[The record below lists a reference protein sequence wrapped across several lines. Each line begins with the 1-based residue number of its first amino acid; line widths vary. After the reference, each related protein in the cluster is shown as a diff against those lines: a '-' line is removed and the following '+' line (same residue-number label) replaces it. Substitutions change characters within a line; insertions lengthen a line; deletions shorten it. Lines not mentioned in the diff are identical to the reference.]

1 MSSVPIQI
9 DHHGSIPIR
18 DQIVEAYA
26 QAIIECTLK
35 PGSRLPSIRALAARL
50 KVSPATIAASYRELV
65 ERALVTASPRSSF
78 CVSLGGT
85 ELTSPGLK
93 SSRRIYQLNR
103 IEPDL
108 RIHPVQEFIRMLP
121 AVAAKD
127 LSIGGYEDYRGYR
140 GLREALAD
148 LDRADGVVTNPETE
162 MLITSGAQQAITLIA
177 RCFGTNAK
185 VAIEDP
191 CFPGAR
197 IAFRNSGA
205 DILPVAST
213 NDGLDPS
220 ALKAIAIP
228 GTVSVLYCCPTY
240 GNPRGWSW
248 SEDARVRVLEA
259 ARTGGFMII
268 EDDFLGDLDY
278 LAEKPRRLA
287 GHAAEFPDV
296 KVVRIRTFSKC
307 LLPTLRLAGVSG
319 NSAFINKLLSQ
330 KVADDIGS
338 SALLQRGLAQ
348 FIREGRYEAHLERVR
363 PRYRATREAL
373 RSALAASSP
382 AGALSLIGDASASD
396 GLRFDDP
403 PAGLSLL
410 GYLPPELDPARFIA
424 ECEKDGVIVM
434 SGRDYWFD
442 GANGRHSFRIGFG
455 ALTSEEAVTAVGF
468 FHNALV
474 RAREYSVDHSL
485 I

>member
-1 MSSVPIQI
+1 
-9 DHHGSIPIR
+9 
-18 DQIVEAYA
+18 
-26 QAIIECTLK
+26 
-35 PGSRLPSIRALAARL
+35 
-50 KVSPATIAASYRELV
+50 
-65 ERALVTASPRSSF
+65 
-78 CVSLGGT
+78 
-85 ELTSPGLK
+85 
-93 SSRRIYQLNR
+93 
-103 IEPDL
+103 L

-140 GLREALAD
+140 GLREALAE
-148 LDRADGVVTNPETE
+148 LDRADGVATNPETE
-162 MLITSGAQQAITLIA
+162 MVITSGAQQAITLIA
-177 RCFGTNAK
+177 RCFGVGAK

-205 DILPVAST
+205 EIVPLAST
-213 NDGLDPS
+213 NDGLDPA
-220 ALKAIAIP
+220 ALKTIAVS
-228 GTVSVLYCCPTY
+228 GAVSVLYCCPTY

-248 SEDARVRVLEA
+248 SEAARIRVLEA

-287 GHAAEFPDV
+287 GHAKEFPDV

-319 NSAFINKLLSQ
+319 DSSFINKLLSQ

-348 FIREGRYEAHLERVR
+348 FIREGRYAAHLERVR

-373 RSALAASSP
+373 RGALAALST
-382 AGALSLIGDASASD
+382 AGD
-396 GLRFDDP
+396 GLHFDDP

-410 GYLPPELDPARFIA
+410 GYLPADLDPARFIA
-424 ECEKDGVIVM
+424 ECERDGVIVM
-434 SGRDYWFD
+434 SGRDYWLD
-442 GANGRHSFRIGFG
+442 GANGRHCFRIGFG
-455 ALTSEEAVTAVGF
+455 SLTSEEVVQAVGF
-468 FHNALV
+468 FHDALV
-474 RAREYSVDHSL
+474 RAREFSVDHSL